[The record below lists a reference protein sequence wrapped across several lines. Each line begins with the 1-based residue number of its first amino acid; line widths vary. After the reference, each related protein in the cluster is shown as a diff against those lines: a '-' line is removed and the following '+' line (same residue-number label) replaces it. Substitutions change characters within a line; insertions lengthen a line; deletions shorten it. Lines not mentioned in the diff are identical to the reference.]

1 MSRLASDAVQD
12 SWADAA
18 PQLSGKGSG
27 PSVPQ
32 GSACH
37 TLPGPTG
44 MGVGARDSQR
54 ELVAL
59 RQLSVIAQPTSMA
72 SAELVSA
79 AETVL
84 ATLAPSFYFYVG
96 AGENRLLMVL
106 SRVPQAS

>member
-12 SWADAA
+12 SWAGAA
-18 PQLSGKGSG
+18 PQLVGKGSR

-37 TLPGPTG
+37 TSPGPTG
-44 MGVGARDSQR
+44 MGARDSPR

-59 RQLSVIAQPTSMA
+59 GQLSVIAQPISMA

-84 ATLAPSFYFYVG
+84 ATLAPSFYFYMG

-106 SRVPQAS
+106 SHVPQAS

>member
-1 MSRLASDAVQD
+1 MSRLASDAVQY
-12 SWADAA
+12 SWPGAA

-37 TLPGPTG
+37 TSPGPTS
-44 MGVGARDSQR
+44 MGARDSPR

-59 RQLSVIAQPTSMA
+59 RQLSVIAQPISMA
-72 SAELVSA
+72 SAEPVSA

-84 ATLAPSFYFYVG
+84 MTLVPFFYFHVG